1 MYYINCTLKGYCLSI
16 IDSNIVFM
24 EDFNKDTEDNSGEK
38 THTLNESNNSEDE
51 EEEEDDTETFINE
64 TNARIKEL
72 QKLKQTPSVKEEIQA
87 LRDTKWSILLD
98 KLADKLSLEKEE
110 SKRKRDE
117 SEPSENSK
125 KVDQK
130 SEDTKDNN
138 NKDID
143 DNIDFPSFFDNME

>member
-1 MYYINCTLKGYCLSI
+1 
-16 IDSNIVFM
+16 M
-24 EDFNKDTEDNSGEK
+24 EDFNKDIEDNSGGEK
-38 THTLNESNNSEDE
+38 THSSNESNSSEDE

-64 TNARIKEL
+64 TNARIREL
-72 QKLKQTPSVKEEIQA
+72 QKLRQTPSVKQEIQA

-98 KLADKLSLEKEE
+98 KLADKLSLEEEE

-117 SEPSENSK
+117 SESSENSK

-138 NKDID
+138 NKEIE
-143 DNIDFPSFFDNME
+143 DNIDFPSFFDDME

>member
-1 MYYINCTLKGYCLSI
+1 
-16 IDSNIVFM
+16 M

-38 THTLNESNNSEDE
+38 THSLNESNSSENEE

-64 TNARIKEL
+64 TNARIREL
-72 QKLKQTPSVKEEIQA
+72 QKLRQTPSVKQEIQA

-98 KLADKLSLEKEE
+98 KLADKLSLEEE
-110 SKRKRDE
+110 EKSKRKRNE
-117 SEPSENSK
+117 SEPSDNSK

-138 NKDID
+138 NKEID
-143 DNIDFPSFFDNME
+143 DNIDFPSFFDDME

>member
-1 MYYINCTLKGYCLSI
+1 MYYINCILKSCSLGI
-16 IDSNIVFM
+16 IDSNIIFM
-24 EDFNKDTEDNSGEK
+24 EDSNKDTEDNSGEK
-38 THTLNESNNSEDE
+38 THTSNESNNSEDE

-64 TNARIKEL
+64 TNARIREL
-72 QKLKQTPSVKEEIQA
+72 QKLRQTPSVKQEIQA

-98 KLADKLSLEKEE
+98 KLADKLSLEEE

-130 SEDTKDNN
+130 SEDKDNN

-143 DNIDFPSFFDNME
+143 DNIDFPSFFDDTE